1 MQQFTAGLAVA
12 VVLGITTPSQ
22 AQTAQTPEI
31 DAIRARAERGDPDA
45 QYELGL
51 RYADGRGVPRDLT
64 QTHLWFS
71 LAASRMSGDKRDSV
85 VRYLDNVTS
94 RLNPIEIA
102 EARRL
107 AREWKASHLNA
118 DQPNGP
124 YDYQLL
130 ATTRTSTMEREMNEA
145 AELGYRFQGVM
156 GGGTAFGGS
165 ELVTIMM
172 RGASTAG
179 RFSYR
184 LLATN
189 QTSTMQEEMQ
199 QAGNEGYDYRGLT
212 VYKSEFGGD
221 EVIVIM
227 EHDNDAPPVRYE
239 FLLLATSRTSTLQ
252 KELTDAGH
260 QGFESVGLSVGQ
272 TYFAGDE
279 VLAVVRRTLP
289 Q

>member
-1 MQQFTAGLAVA
+1 MQQFTAGLVVA
-12 VVLGITTPSQ
+12 VVLGITAPSQ

-31 DAIRARAERGDPDA
+31 DGLRARAEQGVAEA
-45 QYELGL
+45 QFDLG
-51 RYADGRGVPRDLT
+51 ASFAAGRGVEQDNV
-64 QTHLWFS
+64 QAALWFTLAS
-71 LAASRMSGDKRDSV
+71 LRMSGAARNTV
-85 VRYLDNVTS
+85 VRHIDNVESEMTS
-94 RLNPIEIA
+94 LEIA
-102 EARRL
+102 EVTRL
-107 AREWKASHLNA
+107 VREWEASHRSG
-118 DQPNGP
+118 DQPNEA

-145 AELGYRFQGVM
+145 ADLGYRFQGVM

-165 ELVTIMM
+165 ELVTLMM
-172 RGASTAG
+172 RGSSPGG

-189 QTSTMQEEMQ
+189 QTSTMQQEMQ

-212 VYKSEFGGD
+212 VYESEFGGD
-221 EVIVIM
+221 EVVVVM
-227 EHDNDAPPVRYE
+227 EKDSEAPAVRYE
-239 FLLLATSRTSTLQ
+239 YLLLATSRTSTLE
-252 KELTDAGH
+252 KELTDVGQ

>member
-1 MQQFTAGLAVA
+1 MTRHYTRLIAVSIFVTVISAPTSAQQERVSEVRA
-12 VVLGITTPSQ
+12 Q
-22 AQTAQTPEI
+22 AY
-31 DAIRARAERGDPDA
+31 D
-45 QYELGL
+45 YL
-51 RYADGRGVPRDLT
+51 V
-64 QTHLWFS
+64 
-71 LAASRMSGDKRDSV
+71 LAAR
-85 VRYLDNVTS
+85 
-94 RLNPIEIA
+94 
-102 EARRL
+102 
-107 AREWKASHLNA
+107 
-118 DQPNGP
+118 
-124 YDYQLL
+124 
-130 ATTRTSTMEREMNEA
+130 RTSTMEREMNEA

>member
-1 MQQFTAGLAVA
+1 MKPFVTAVA
-12 VVLGITTPSQ
+12 VLVAFVAGAPVQ
-22 AQTAQTPEI
+22 AQTPEI
-31 DAIRARAERGDPDA
+31 DALRARAG
-45 QYELGL
+45 
-51 RYADGRGVPRDLT
+51 
-64 QTHLWFS
+64 
-71 LAASRMSGDKRDSV
+71 
-85 VRYLDNVTS
+85 
-94 RLNPIEIA
+94 
-102 EARRL
+102 
-107 AREWKASHLNA
+107 
-118 DQPNGP
+118 QPNGP

-130 ATTRTSTMEREMNEA
+130 ATTRTSTMEREMNKT
-145 AELGYRFQGVM
+145 AERGYRFQGVM

-172 RGASTAG
+172 RGASTVG

-212 VYKSEFGGD
+212 VYESEFGGD
-221 EVIVIM
+221 EVIAIM
-227 EHDNDAPPVRYE
+227 EKDNRAPPVRYE
-239 FLLLATSRTSTLQ
+239 YLLLATSRTSTLQ
-252 KELTDAGH
+252 KELTDAGQ